1 MRNSGYLGAFLL
13 SFFPQIESPFKRSSL
28 QRKPYHCNN
37 VAPTAWCD
45 NLAEKLMPSLHD
57 LVETCQITFLES
69 DGTWAIK
76 NLIEIL
82 RKAVSKNIRLGTPNA
97 CNFNTPMTTSNVSE
111 MDSRNRLGCCCCC
124 CCTSKH
130 SRWRQLGHD
139 EKAAHHSGCYFPNVH
154 RFHRTCIVLRHMD
167 LVEDSIFRNG
177 GCHVPPRWVI
187 RQQPIDGWRIEIE
200 LLQPVWL
207 AGWRLLSGRCGV
219 AIYLRLLS
227 NERFACTSR
236 VLSFAPF
243 GEDFV
248 F

>member
-1 MRNSGYLGAFLL
+1 
-13 SFFPQIESPFKRSSL
+13 
-28 QRKPYHCNN
+28 
-37 VAPTAWCD
+37 
-45 NLAEKLMPSLHD
+45 MPSLHD

-111 MDSRNRLGCCCCC
+111 MDSRNRFGCCCCF

-207 AGWRLLSGRCGV
+207 AGWLAGGCYQGDVEWRYICAFCRTNDSHARHVCCLLRHSARILCFRPFLCRYRV
-219 AIYLRLLS
+219 RKLLAIYG
-227 NERFACTSR
+227 N
-236 VLSFAPF
+236 
-243 GEDFV
+243 
-248 F
+248 